1 MSWPSQGQKNIPGD
15 RYRRVRIEVI
25 TSGEYPG
32 DGLPKPVS
40 FPDPA
45 GATVEVAGLRVISLE
60 KLIELKLASGMT
72 AAHRRRD
79 LADAQDLI
87 RALQLDPEFSQK
99 LDASVRE
106 MYAQLWDEAQA
117 GDRLVEGRR

>member
-1 MSWPSQGQKNIPGD
+1 
-15 RYRRVRIEVI
+15 VRIEVI

-45 GATVEVAGLRVISLE
+45 GATVEVAGLRVINLE
-60 KLIELKLASGMT
+60 KLIELKLASGMI

-79 LADAQDLI
+79 LADVQDLI
-87 RALQLDPEFSQK
+87 RALQLGQEFSQK
-99 LDASVRE
+99 LDASVRK
-106 MYAQLWDEAQA
+106 MYAQLWDEAPA
-117 GDRLVEGRR
+117 GDRLVEGG